1 MSGELQ
7 VWTVGHSSRKLEEMA
22 EALRAYRISLL
33 VDIRT
38 IPRSRHNPQFNG
50 DTFSRYLQG
59 LGVKYLHMKELGGLR
74 KPRRDSINAA
84 WRNMSFRGFADY
96 MQTREFEEALARL
109 MELLKGDKVAIMCS
123 EGNPY
128 RCHRS
133 LIADALVVR
142 GVRVVQI
149 SGRRSSS
156 VHRMTPFARVEG
168 YRITYPAR

>member
-74 KPRRDSINAA
+74 KPRRDSMNAA

-109 MELLKGDKVAIMCS
+109 MELLKGDKVAIMCC
-123 EGNPY
+123 EGTFILEYKDTFLNL
-128 RCHRS
+128 RKAKMNLS
-133 LIADALVVR
+133 ATLLEAWDLNV
-142 GVRVVQI
+142 
-149 SGRRSSS
+149 
-156 VHRMTPFARVEG
+156 
-168 YRITYPAR
+168 